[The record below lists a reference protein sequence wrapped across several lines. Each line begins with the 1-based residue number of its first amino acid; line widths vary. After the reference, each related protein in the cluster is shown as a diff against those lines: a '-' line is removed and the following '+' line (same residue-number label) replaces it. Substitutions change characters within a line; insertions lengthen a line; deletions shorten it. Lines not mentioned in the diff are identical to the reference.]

1 MVRRALVLGLAF
13 VLGACGST
21 TGTSGDPPP
30 APTAPPS
37 SATPSTPATP
47 DGPKPAAP
55 PASTADHGPYPVLL
69 LHGMAGFEKLKNIP
83 VTYFNGVR
91 DDLAAHGE
99 TSVYTTLAPPYDT
112 SEERAKVLRTQ
123 IDDILKMT
131 GKSKVNLIGHSQGGI
146 DARLLASPSGI
157 GYGDR
162 IASVTTVATPHRGS
176 RVADLA
182 LGLIGGIPEA
192 TVDAVT
198 GALLDLVEKSVYD
211 LQSDPHLRAQMTEIS
226 ESYMTGTF
234 NPKYIDDPRVAYTS
248 YGGRTN
254 YESGSDTCGAAAF
267 PNDPTKIDVAQPL
280 LAPTAIFLEA
290 GSGHS
295 NDGLVTVESA
305 RWGTFLACVPADHLK
320 EVGQIEMSGTDPIS
334 QFDHLAFFRTVVA
347 RVRAAGF

>member
-1 MVRRALVLGLAF
+1 MARRALVLGLAF

-21 TGTSGDPPP
+21 SGTTGDPS
-30 APTAPPS
+30 AVAPPS
-37 SATPSTPATP
+37 AAPQPAAP
-47 DGPKPAAP
+47 DGTKPAAP
-55 PASTADHGPYPVLL
+55 PASTTDTGPYPVLL

-112 SEERAKVLRTQ
+112 SEERAKALQTQ
-123 IDDILKMT
+123 IDDILKLT
-131 GKSKVNLIGHSQGGI
+131 GKSKVNLVGHSQGGI
-146 DARLLASPSGI
+146 DARLLASPNGI

-176 RVADLA
+176 RVSDLA
-182 LGLIGGIPEA
+182 LGLISGIPQS

-198 GALLDLVEKSVYD
+198 GALLGLMEKSVYD
-211 LQSDPHLRAQMTEIS
+211 LQSDPHLRAQMNEIS
-226 ESYMTGTF
+226 EAYMTGTF

-254 YESGSDTCGAAAF
+254 YESGADTCGAAAF
-267 PNDPTKIDVAQPL
+267 PDDPTKIDVAQPL
-280 LAPTAIFLEA
+280 LAPSAIFLED
-290 GSGHS
+290 GTGRS

-305 RWGTFLACVPADHLK
+305 RWGTFLSCVPADHLK
-320 EVGQIEMSGTDPIS
+320 EVGQLEMSGADPIS

-347 RVRAAGF
+347 RIRAAGF